1 MSKINMTGGAR
12 RGTGTIGGLRPL
24 TAARPDGGVSGGS
37 KNDGRTAGGG
47 SGSVGGGSGGG
58 TGQGAAGVD
67 EQEEKRRQALARHR
81 SWADDYHYSGW

>member
-1 MSKINMTGGAR
+1 MTGGAR

-24 TAARPDGGVSGGS
+24 TAARSDGGVSGGS

-47 SGSVGGGSGGG
+47 SRSG